1 MVREIKALGGEEDA
15 PLTTAGLAVRPQ
27 FRLSGAIVRPDL
39 RTVEGAQG
47 SVTIEPRAMQVLL
60 VLADAAGAVVTRDTL
75 ERRCWGGVFVS
86 DDSINRAVAI
96 VRRAGRE
103 SGAGFEIETIPRTG
117 YRLLADR
124 DGEVGSV
131 TSPDHV
137 AAARPS
143 GASLSRRNILAST
156 AGLVTL
162 GVAGGIAL
170 RDRDSARNAVETLIA
185 RSDQAMRL
193 ATPEN
198 DRQAVAVL
206 TEAVTA
212 FPDNAKAWGR
222 LAFSLRSA
230 SEFVPP
236 EKLQSMHS
244 QVRRA
249 AARALA
255 LDAVQPDALA
265 ALALLTPPFGN
276 WTKLDRELS
285 AILNHSPDHAPS
297 LDARAFTWAGAGL
310 VHGHYPLRKRSVALE
325 PLNAAYN
332 FRLIYSHWMNGN
344 VPAADRTAA
353 QALELWPTHVAV
365 WLARLTLMGFS
376 GRPERA
382 LAILDQGGV
391 SPDVP
396 PSLLDLFRG
405 AFSAMASGRLADIE
419 AMAIRTLASVQQA
432 GPVMAV
438 QASLILAALGEPER
452 SFDVVTAY
460 MVERGPVMAS
470 IAWKPGQLRHMDIR
484 RRLTNY
490 LFLPP
495 MASVRAL
502 PGFLP
507 LMGDI
512 GLRDFWEASGRKP
525 DLS

>member
-1 MVREIKALGGEEDA
+1 MVREIRALGSKDDA
-15 PLTTAGLAVRPQ
+15 PLTMAGLVERPQ
-27 FRLSGAIVRPDL
+27 FRLSGATVRPDL
-39 RTVEGAQG
+39 RTVEGPRA

-60 VLADAAGAVVTRDTL
+60 VLADAGGAVVTRETL

-86 DDSINRAVAI
+86 DDSINRAVAM

-124 DGEVGSV
+124 DEEVASV
-131 TSPDHV
+131 ASQPPE
-137 AAARPS
+137 AAAGPS
-143 GASLSRRNILAST
+143 GAKPTRRTVLAGT
-156 AGLVTL
+156 AALVAL
-162 GVAGGIAL
+162 GVTGTIWL
-170 RDRDSARNAVETLIA
+170 RQRDSAHNGVETLIA

-198 DRQAVAVL
+198 DRLAVATL

-212 FPDNAKAWGR
+212 FPDDARAWGR
-222 LAFSLRSA
+222 LALSLRSA
-230 SEFVPP
+230 SEFVAA
-236 EKLQSMHS
+236 EKLQAMHS
-244 QVRRA
+244 QVYRA
-249 AARALA
+249 ADRALA
-255 LDAVQPDALA
+255 LDAAQPDARA
-265 ALALLTPPFGN
+265 AVALLTPSFGN
-276 WTKLDRELS
+276 WTKLDRDLAE
-285 AILNHSPDHAPS
+285 ILTGAPDHVPT

-310 VHGHYPLRKRSVALE
+310 VHGHYALRKRTVELE
-325 PLNAAYN
+325 PQHAAYN

-353 QALELWPTHVAV
+353 QALEVWPTHVAV
-365 WLARLTLMGFS
+365 WLARLTLLGFS

-382 LAILDQGGV
+382 LAILDPGGI
-391 SPDVP
+391 SPDLP
-396 PSLLDLFRG
+396 PAFLDLFRG
-405 AFSAMASGRLADIE
+405 TFLAMASGRPADIE
-419 AMAIRTLASVQQA
+419 AMAIRALASVQQA

-470 IAWKPGQLRHMDIR
+470 IAWKPGQLRHTDIR

-525 DLS
+525 DLA

>member
-1 MVREIKALGGEEDA
+1 MVSEIKALGGEDDA
-15 PLTTAGLAVRPQ
+15 PLTTASLAARPQ
-27 FRLSGAIVRPDL
+27 FRLSEAIVRPEL
-39 RTVEGAQG
+39 RTIKGPKG

-60 VLADAAGAVVTRDTL
+60 VLADAEGAVATRSTL

-96 VRRAGRE
+96 IRRAGRE
-103 SGAGFEIETIPRTG
+103 SGAGFEIETVPRTG

-124 DGEVGSV
+124 DAEVTSV
-131 TSPDHV
+131 TSLHHEAEAKPPNV
-137 AAARPS
+137 ES
-143 GASLSRRNILAST
+143 NRRTILAGT
-156 AGLVTL
+156 AGLITL
-162 GVAGGIAL
+162 GIAGAAAL
-170 RDRDSARNAVETLIA
+170 NQRNSARNTVETLIA
-185 RSDQAMRL
+185 RGDQAMRL

-222 LAFSLRSA
+222 LALSLRSA
-230 SEFVPP
+230 SEFSHP
-236 EKLQSMHS
+236 EQLQAMHS
-244 QVRRA
+244 RVRRA
-249 AARALA
+249 ADRALA
-255 LDAVQPDALA
+255 LDAAQPDALA

-276 WTKLDRELS
+276 WTKLDRDLS
-285 AILNHSPDHAPS
+285 EILTDAPQHAPS

-310 VHGHYPLRKRSVALE
+310 VHGHYALRKQAVALE

-382 LAILDQGGV
+382 IAILDQGRV
-391 SPDVP
+391 SADL
-396 PSLLDLFRG
+396 PSSFLDLYRG
-405 AFSAMASGRLADIE
+405 TFSAIASRRPADIE
-419 AMAIRTLASVQQA
+419 AIAIKSLASVQQA

-452 SFDVVTAY
+452 SFDVVTAF

-470 IAWKPGQLRHMDIR
+470 IAWKPGQLRHTDIR

-525 DLS
+525 DLL